1 MRNNIW
7 NSNVAKYIDEHRTN
21 IISEVGQQHFPCP
34 LLNHY
39 FCYSS
44 CSMLFIRIFVF
55 FQIVYLIYLY
65 NRRDFIYLSWKE
77 LFFAKIYLLTFL
89 AHCEEKMCY
98 CKLSDVC
105 PFVYLFV
112 PKSVPSLTLKL
123 FTRWKC
129 HLGGID
135 KEGV

>member
-1 MRNNIW
+1 MRKNIW

-89 AHCEEKMCY
+89 AHCEEKNVLLQAIWC
-98 CKLSDVC
+98 LSVRLSLC
-105 PFVYLFV
+105 TEICTLVNSKTIHQMEV
-112 PKSVPSLTLKL
+112 P
-123 FTRWKC
+123 
-129 HLGGID
+129 LGWD
-135 KEGV
+135 R